1 MKMYSVA
8 IFQEAQKHCRWKKV
22 LDNVLKEINISIYE
36 NKTFEQ
42 IIIDIYGIC
51 KNILGIGILAVYDI
65 TSAIC
70 RFHKI
75 NIDKVYII
83 GNGPKRAVKLLNL
96 DMKNHTISDDIKIKY
111 VDVNEIIPAFDKKSI
126 ELHENIRKNKNGDV
140 FETFL
145 CNWQKSFT
153 TYHPHL

>member
-1 MKMYSVA
+1 MYSIA
-8 IFQEAQKHCRWKKV
+8 IFHEAQKHCRWKKV
-22 LDNVLKEINISIYE
+22 LYNVLKEINISIYE

-51 KNILGIGILAVYDI
+51 KNIRGIGFLAIYDI

-96 DMKNHTISDDIKIKY
+96 ATKNHTINADIKIKY
-111 VDVNEIIPAFDKKSI
+111 VDINEIISAFDKESVA
-126 ELHENIRKNKNGDV
+126 LDENIRNNKNGDV

-145 CNWQKSFT
+145 CDWQKSF
-153 TYHPHL
+153 PA

>member
-1 MKMYSVA
+1 MYSVA
-8 IFQEAQKHCRWKKV
+8 IFHEAQKHCRWKKV

-36 NKTFEQ
+36 NKIFEQ

-51 KNILGIGILAVYDI
+51 KNIRGIGILTVYDI

-83 GNGPKRAVKLLNL
+83 GNGPKRAVNLLNL
-96 DMKNHTISDDIKIKY
+96 AMKNHKINNDIKIKY

-126 ELHENIRKNKNGDV
+126 ELDENIRNNKNADF